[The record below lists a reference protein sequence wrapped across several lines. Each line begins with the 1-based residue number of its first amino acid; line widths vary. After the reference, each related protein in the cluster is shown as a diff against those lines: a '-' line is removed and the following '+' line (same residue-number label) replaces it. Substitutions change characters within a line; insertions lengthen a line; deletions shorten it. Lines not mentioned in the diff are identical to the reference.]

1 MSAGEALQA
10 GLVGDAALA
19 VRQVGAQRRRA
30 GQGAALQAAGLAA
43 ALLGGRPGG
52 KKGGEGGTQC
62 VAGWVD
68 EHCENVKLVQLFCR
82 FKTEYEF
89 ETYKELTSR
98 SEGLFCSR

>member
-1 MSAGEALQA
+1 MQPWQCGRSGPSDAEPVRELLSRLPAWLQLC
-10 GLVGDAALA
+10 LVGD
-19 VRQVGAQRRRA
+19 
-30 GQGAALQAAGLAA
+30 
-43 ALLGGRPGG
+43 LGERKEGR
-52 KKGGEGGTQC
+52 GGTQC